1 MARQSDNVSMNCMDM
16 TWLALDSINE
26 RIVFHAILVIDGD
39 VDPAK
44 LNNAILATVQRHPAL
59 RTVLRREFL
68 RHYREYRDNID
79 PQLLEVHDMSSSGD
93 ESEHKRHITEWVN
106 RPLDPKKELP
116 FRVLLLKRGHEQ
128 YWLAFTFHHY
138 ATDALRAL
146 RFVNEMIREYNKA
159 GETEAAPGKAA
170 EDTITAHRID
180 ELLPL
185 IQRPKS
191 KVKWYYPKIASSLFH
206 RFVISIFS
214 PPSRIF
220 HDRSSGKSG
229 EVSFIR
235 TWMDS
240 IELSEIDAKSRVL
253 GATVND
259 VLLAAC
265 FKTIEKWN
273 EMHGKSSGKIS
284 IMVPVDVG
292 RKMSQHIVSNQ
303 ISYVSPITMRDER
316 VDHVGL
322 PKKVSRRT
330 GCVIRNGNA
339 FSMIYFT
346 YLISRLG
353 FAVLRLVG
361 MLFIATRVYI
371 DTTLLTNVGRVR
383 LGDGKEPRLGDA
395 RITDIFGVT
404 PVVSPWGMSVV
415 TAVFN
420 GKLQLDLTYRTTR
433 FSDETARR
441 FLDLY
446 VEEIRNYM
454 LALETA

>member
-1 MARQSDNVSMNCMDM
+1 MAKARPPQGPGE
-16 TWLALDSINE
+16 A
-26 RIVFHAILVIDGD
+26 AGD
-39 VDPAK
+39 
-44 LNNAILATVQRHPAL
+44 
-59 RTVLRREFL
+59 
-68 RHYREYRDNID
+68 
-79 PQLLEVHDMSSSGD
+79 
-93 ESEHKRHITEWVN
+93 SEHKRYLTEWVN

-116 FRVLLLKRGHEQ
+116 FRVLLLKRGPGQ

-146 RFVNEMIREYNKA
+146 RFANEMIREYNKGDA
-159 GETEAAPGKAA
+159 PEAVLDSAML
-170 EDTITAHRID
+170 EDSIKAHRTD

-206 RFVISIFS
+206 RFVISLFS
-214 PPSRIF
+214 PTSRIF
-220 HDRSSGKSG
+220 HDRSGKGG

-235 TWMDS
+235 TWLNS
-240 IELSEIDAKSRVL
+240 IELGEIDTRSRVL

-273 EMHGKSSGKIS
+273 QMHGKSSGKIS

-303 ISYVSPITMRDER
+303 ISYVSPATMPGER
-316 VDHVGL
+316 ADHVDL
-322 PKKVSRRT
+322 LKKVSHRT

-346 YLISRLG
+346 YFISRLS
-353 FAVLRLVG
+353 FAIMKLVG
-361 MLFIATRVYI
+361 TLFIATRVYI
-371 DTTLLTNVGRVR
+371 DTTLLTNVGRIR
-383 LGDGKEPRLGDA
+383 LGDGKEPKLGNA

-404 PVVSPWGMSVV
+404 PVISPWGMSVV
-415 TAVFN
+415 TAVFD
-420 GKLQLDLTYRTTR
+420 GKLQLGLTYRPAY
-433 FSDETARR
+433 FSDDTASR

-446 VEEIRNYM
+446 VEEIRNYI